1 MPQFP
6 GPYTLGHIKRTTASH
21 WTELPEYRDA
31 TRAIDAHLLDAAI
44 EAGWC
49 KTTVETDDAARSV
62 AVRLIARLNMSP
74 TEVDRLD
81 AEEVIAMLR
90 AETDSG
96 SNSGSDDSD
105 SDNEYLP
112 AKTIR
117 EGRFDSHSKFKVWLN
132 NHPEVRTRNPRTNR
146 LEVHEIDFLRHYKP
160 EKTAGEGGSD
170 TSDEEGLVFDGAED
184 RLAELWKKKSKLH
197 RD

>member
-96 SNSGSDDSD
+96 SNSGSDGSPENRVAVEIKPPYPSPANYERDQWLYSRRLEGATIETLR
-105 SDNEYLP
+105 NELEG
-112 AKTIR
+112 KKDFQLITGDTTIR
-117 EGRFDSHSKFKVWLN
+117 DAIKRFCEHHGLTVPKGSPGRPK
-132 NHPEVRTRNPRTNR
+132 
-146 LEVHEIDFLRHYKP
+146 
-160 EKTAGEGGSD
+160 KT
-170 TSDEEGLVFDGAED
+170 
-184 RLAELWKKKSKLH
+184 
-197 RD
+197 